1 MTAKF
6 KNNNLIVLNPL
17 SGNKVDTLTVSD
29 EKYINDSILNAK
41 TDSSWSSLSVSK
53 RISCINKFRKELLKN
68 KKEIASTI
76 KNETGKI
83 DFDITVEILTS
94 LEHLKQIASIAQK
107 ALKIQRRNAGLM
119 KTKKAYV
126 KYEPLGVAG
135 VIAPW
140 NYPLATPLTSSS
152 EALIAGNNVILKPSE
167 HTPLTSKLLKK
178 IWDNTIE
185 YRNAFQVVI
194 GGADVGESIVKNSD
208 IDIVCFTGST
218 FVGRIIAK
226 QCAETLK
233 PCILELGGKDPM
245 IVLNDANIHRAV
257 ESAIFGGMSNA
268 GQTCISTEEVFV
280 EDGIYNNFV
289 EKISNRIK
297 SIKSG
302 SMGDYGSMIVAQNA
316 DKVKRH
322 IEDASKNSKIIYG
335 KSDEKD
341 MFLPP
346 ALVFEP
352 KEDSYIV
359 NEETFGP
366 VLSIRKFS
374 NEEDLLEKIHKTG
387 FGLSSSIFGKNKKRM
402 NEIIK
407 NLKTGT
413 VSINDVMTHYGISSI
428 PFGGEGVSG
437 IGRLHGK
444 EGLRAFSRTKSIVVN
459 RFNFMNEVWWFGR
472 SDKINTLLNKVMNI
486 IFRY

>member
-1 MTAKF
+1 MAAKF
-6 KNNNLIVLNPL
+6 ENNNLIVLNPL
-17 SGNKVDTLTVSD
+17 SGDKVDTLTVSD

-41 TDSSWSSLSVSK
+41 IDSSWPSLSVSK

-194 GGADVGESIVKNSD
+194 GGADVGESIVKNNN
-208 IDIVCFTGST
+208 IDIICFTGST
-218 FVGRIIAK
+218 SVGRIIAK
-226 QCAETLK
+226 QCAESLK

-444 EGLRAFSRTKSIVVN
+444 EGLRSFSRTKSVVVN
-459 RFNFMNEVWWFGR
+459 RFNFMNEIWWFGR
-472 SDKINTLLNKVMNI
+472 SEKINTLLNKVMNLL
-486 IFRY
+486 FR